1 MNLDEFQKEIVE
13 SDYPRIIVEAGAGS
27 GKTRLVIERIRKLL
41 NDGVEPQNII
51 AITFT
56 NMAAEEMKERMKDIP
71 NSGDCFIGT
80 IHSFANKIF
89 KTSGKEYKIYT
100 EEIENQFMENLIML
114 YAKHLTFNRF
124 LEIKK
129 LKKQVDLGIINN
141 IQFDSLVMPDEYH
154 EMNKL
159 MGRITNDDY
168 KDTVYTLCKKAN
180 VLTFDELLEKT
191 TKYFKEINGKVEYL
205 FVDEFQDIGPL
216 ENNFFKSLN
225 AENYFYVGDE
235 KQCQPEGTKIT
246 MGDGSIKNIEDIKVG
261 DTVLSYNLSEG
272 YYSFDSRRGKGK
284 KILEISRHYEK
295 ELVEI
300 ETENK
305 FKSKY
310 TKNHRCLAKIHYD
323 GNENK
328 SVVYIMQNQ
337 KGQYRVGSTKLFT
350 FDGRNFG
357 LRARMNT
364 EKAINGWIL
373 DVYDNQSEAWLAEQ
387 ICAYK
392 FGIPQTTWTY
402 KNVRYNDD
410 DIDNLY
416 EKLGDLTLKV
426 KICLE
431 YFGKDI
437 NYPIFTKNVNKHFSK
452 KHLTEVRACN
462 LIPEVMDIAVP
473 YKDENNRFKNKYFQ
487 IKKINIIENN
497 KMVYGLKVEKN
508 ETYVADNILTHNS
521 LYAFK
526 GSDVKYFTNLI
537 SNPNWKAYFL
547 KNNYRSGRKIIDIAT
562 IVIKQASGIIN
573 FENICKSNNMGE
585 VIVDVKSNLEY
596 HLERITNF
604 KDWFI
609 LVRTNKEIYEMEQKL
624 NFLGIPFITFK
635 RSELDLSQM
644 REKLEENSVKLLT
657 VHSSKGL
664 ESKNV
669 LLYGNFP
676 VRQKPYLINSDERKV
691 MYVGCTRAIDKLI
704 ILN

>member
-1 MNLDEFQKEIVE
+1 MDLDEFQKEIVE

-27 GKTRLVIERIRKLL
+27 GKTRVLIERIKRLL
-41 NDGVEPQNII
+41 KNGIEPQNII

-191 TKYFKEINGKVEYL
+191 TEYFKEINGKVEYL

-235 KQCQPEGTKIT
+235 KQ
-246 MGDGSIKNIEDIKVG
+246 
-261 DTVLSYNLSEG
+261 
-272 YYSFDSRRGKGK
+272 
-284 KILEISRHYEK
+284 
-295 ELVEI
+295 
-300 ETENK
+300 
-305 FKSKY
+305 
-310 TKNHRCLAKIHYD
+310 
-323 GNENK
+323 
-328 SVVYIMQNQ
+328 
-337 KGQYRVGSTKLFT
+337 
-350 FDGRNFG
+350 
-357 LRARMNT
+357 
-364 EKAINGWIL
+364 
-373 DVYDNQSEAWLAEQ
+373 
-387 ICAYK
+387 
-392 FGIPQTTWTY
+392 
-402 KNVRYNDD
+402 
-410 DIDNLY
+410 
-416 EKLGDLTLKV
+416 
-426 KICLE
+426 
-431 YFGKDI
+431 
-437 NYPIFTKNVNKHFSK
+437 
-452 KHLTEVRACN
+452 
-462 LIPEVMDIAVP
+462 
-473 YKDENNRFKNKYFQ
+473 
-487 IKKINIIENN
+487 
-497 KMVYGLKVEKN
+497 
-508 ETYVADNILTHNS
+508 S

-624 NFLGIPFITFK
+624 IFLGIPFITFK

-691 MYVGCTRAIDKLI
+691 MYVGCTRAINKLI